1 MAEQRNALKVGTFT
15 IVAIA
20 VFVAVLIWISQEIG
34 GDMQTVVIHFRPSPS
49 MPTIVAGSAVLV
61 GGQRVGQVVTAELS
75 REGPAQ
81 HPSGF
86 FVRVEAEMLSAL
98 KLREDCSA
106 VAEGPPLGG
115 DGLVK
120 IDLGS
125 EESEFQ
131 GKFIE
136 GSEPGGLGAILAAL
150 QGEINPEDPG
160 SLLGQIKSQLDPHA
174 ELSLMYK
181 LHQSFNDVN
190 TMTASLAMQLT
201 PAEKFTLMDKLHLIA
216 DDVNQT
222 TSQLRREFDAG
233 QPDVL
238 LHKIHLAM
246 DAVNDGVET
255 IARVLRAGETPV
267 SRTLANLAKTS
278 ENIVAETDP
287 ARTDSMMAHVKRTSG
302 QMEKAVSDLK
312 AVTSTARD
320 LMVLNRENIN
330 RLLINFKETS
340 DHMKT
345 GVKYVLRHPWRIF
358 NAPEAQEIKQQAIFD
373 AARSFSEAATR
384 VDDATAQLRAL
395 AELHDGNIPLDD
407 SDLNRIRDALE
418 SSFAQYRQ
426 AEEELW
432 RQLGASRKP
441 A

>member
-1 MAEQRNALKVGTFT
+1 MAAQRNALKVGTFT
-15 IVAIA
+15 LVVLA
-20 VFVAVLIWISQEIG
+20 VFVAVLIWISQEVG
-34 GDMQTVVIHFRPSPS
+34 GDMQRVAIHFQPSPS
-49 MPTIVAGSAVLV
+49 MPTIVAGSPVLV
-61 GGQRVGQVVTAELS
+61 GGQRVGQVVAAELS
-75 REGPAQ
+75 RDGPAK

-86 FVRVEAEMLSAL
+86 FVRVEAEMLADL

-120 IDLGS
+120 IDLGAAKK
-125 EESEFQ
+125 EFTGQ
-131 GKFIE
+131 FIE
-136 GSEPGGLGAILAAL
+136 GAEPGGLGAILAAL

-160 SLLGQIKSQLDPHA
+160 SLLGQIKTQLDPQA

-181 LHQSFNDVN
+181 LHQSFTDVN
-190 TMTASLAMQLT
+190 TMTASLAMQLS
-201 PAEKFTLMDKLHLIA
+201 PAEKSTLMDKLHLIA
-216 DDVNQT
+216 DDVNHT

-233 QPDVL
+233 QPEVL

-255 IARVLRAGETPV
+255 IARVLRAGEKPV
-267 SRTLANLAKTS
+267 TRTLANLAKTS
-278 ENIVAETDP
+278 ENIAAETDP
-287 ARTDSMMAHVKRTSG
+287 SRTDSMMAHVKRTSG
-302 QMEKAVSDLK
+302 KLEEAVGDLN

-345 GVKYVLRHPWRIF
+345 GVKYVLRHPWRIL
-358 NAPEAQEIKQQAIFD
+358 NAPELAEVKQQAIFD
-373 AARSFSEAATR
+373 AARNFSEAATR

-395 AELHDGNIPLDD
+395 AELHEGNIPLED
-407 SDLNRIRDALE
+407 SDLVRIRAALE
-418 SSFAQYRQ
+418 KSYEQYRV

-432 RQLGASRKP
+432 RQLGAIRKP